1 MNLLQLLK
9 AMITPAP
16 RLDPAS
22 CFERVRRGEV
32 ILIDVREPK
41 EWANGAARQMGL
53 ECQHTEG
60 AEQDV
65 LTFERMGVTGTM
77 TVTGTRF
84 ELLVKLGLM
93 MAAFKPMIEAEV
105 AKNLGRIIDKAS
117 GTQA

>member
-1 MNLLQLLK
+1 MSEVRYERDHTLGLEK
-9 AMITPAP
+9 A
-16 RLDPAS
+16 
-22 CFERVRRGEV
+22 
-32 ILIDVREPK
+32 RELAK

-93 MAAFKPMIEAEV
+93 MAAFKPIVEAEAEV
-105 AKNLGRIIDKAS
+105 TAKILIEHLPLAPPYEIKSR
-117 GTQA
+117 TE

>member
-1 MNLLQLLK
+1 MRSPKETCTMSEVRYERDHTLGLEK
-9 AMITPAP
+9 A
-16 RLDPAS
+16 
-22 CFERVRRGEV
+22 
-32 ILIDVREPK
+32 RELAK